1 MSDGGAAAAGAT
13 DAVAASIGA
22 EVEAVWGIFKWRRKK
37 RHGGVVVGGG
47 VGCGR
52 FCVRACGDGL
62 KMGNLAPRKEK
73 KISRLYFFDIF

>member
-1 MSDGGAAAAGAT
+1 LAVKRAAKTGEKKLFRNPVSGGG
-13 DAVAASIGA
+13 
-22 EVEAVWGIFKWRRKK
+22 KK